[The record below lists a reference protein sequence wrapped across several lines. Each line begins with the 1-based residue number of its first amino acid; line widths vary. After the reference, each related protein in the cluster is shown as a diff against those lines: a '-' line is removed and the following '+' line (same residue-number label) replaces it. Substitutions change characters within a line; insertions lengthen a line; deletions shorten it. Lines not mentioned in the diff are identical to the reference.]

1 VSDNDDALDMISTTT
16 PSADAAERYRQAG
29 YWLPAR
35 PVAQHVDA
43 LSSGGERVALI
54 DETSQWTY
62 TQLVT
67 ATNGVR
73 ALLNQRG
80 VKAGDTVLILAPLR
94 NEAVAAYLGTLH
106 CGAVAILLDR
116 RCGQSD
122 VINACRVAQPRL
134 RLAFDADARR
144 LNLTEHGSVEPLDG
158 IAAQGESA
166 LADETVLDPDAP
178 AVVVFTSG
186 TTSTP
191 KGVIHTMNSLRCGAA
206 NMVNALGV
214 GANDAFLLAS
224 PMAGITGVVQLESA
238 FASRAKVILQE
249 HFSAGAALDCVQRH
263 GATVIGGA
271 PVIAESVFAEADRR
285 RCTELPLR
293 CIAAGGA
300 RIPRQILDTAG
311 RFGVEPVRVYGSSEV
326 PFSTATKLGNSE
338 GVTDDGAPLPGVDV
352 AIRDTGGTD
361 ELIIRGPHQFHGY
374 LDASDNGGAFTD
386 GWVRTG
392 DQADIRQGRVTIK
405 GRLKDIAIR
414 KGSKISLAEIDTA
427 AECLGE
433 CATFALPDHAT
444 GERLAL
450 AIRTTEDI
458 TYEAVIERLT
468 AAGLAKW
475 KLPEQIV
482 FWDTDLPRT
491 ASGKI
496 IRQQLVDGSANHRC
510 LYAPRFDAR

>member
-1 VSDNDDALDMISTTT
+1 MISTTT

-35 PVAQHVDA
+35 TVAQHVGA

-62 TQLVT
+62 TQLVA

-73 ALLNQRG
+73 ALLNQRE
-80 VKAGDTVLILAPLR
+80 VQARDTVLILAPLR

-116 RCGQSD
+116 RCGRSD
-122 VINACRVAQPRL
+122 VINACRAAQPRL
-134 RLAFDADARR
+134 CLAFDADARR
-144 LNLTEHGSVEPLDG
+144 LNLTKQCSVDSLDG
-158 IAAQGESA
+158 IGTGGQ
-166 LADETVLDPDAP
+166 ADLTDDAVLDPDAP

-186 TTSTP
+186 TTSSP
-191 KGVIHTMNSLRCGAA
+191 KGVIHTMNSVRCGAA

-214 GANDAFLLAS
+214 GADDGFLLAS

-238 FASRAKVILQE
+238 FTSQAKVILQE

-293 CIAAGGA
+293 CIAVGGA

-326 PFSTATKLGNSE
+326 PFSTATTLRGSE
-338 GVTDDGAPLPGVDV
+338 VATDDGTPLPGVEI
-352 AIRDTGGTD
+352 AIRDAGGTD

-374 LDASDNGGAFTD
+374 LDAADNGVAFTE

-392 DQADIRQGRVTIK
+392 DQADIHGGRVTIK
-405 GRLKDIAIR
+405 GRLKEIAIR
-414 KGSKISLAEIDTA
+414 KGSKISLAEIDAA

-433 CATFALPDHAT
+433 SAAFAVPDHAT

-450 AIRTTEDI
+450 AIRTTDDI
-458 TYEAVIERLT
+458 TYKTVIERLT
-468 AAGLAKW
+468 AAGLARW

-482 FWDTDLPRT
+482 LWDTDLPRT
-491 ASGKI
+491 PSGKI

-510 LYAPRFDAR
+510 LYAPRIEAE

>member
-1 VSDNDDALDMISTTT
+1 M
-16 PSADAAERYRQAG
+16 PSADAAECYRQAG

-35 PVAQHVDA
+35 TVGQHVDA
-43 LSSGGERVALI
+43 LSSGGERVAVI

-62 TQLVT
+62 TQLVA

-73 ALLNQRG
+73 ALLNRRG
-80 VKAGDTVLILAPLR
+80 VRAGDTVLILAPLR
-94 NEAVAAYLGTLH
+94 NEAVAAYFGTLH

-134 RLAFDADARR
+134 SLAFDADARR
-144 LNLTEHGSVEPLDG
+144 LNLTEHCSVESLDG
-158 IAAQGESA
+158 IAPLGESA
-166 LADETVLDPDAP
+166 LADETVLNPDAP

-191 KGVIHTMNSLRCGAA
+191 KGVIHTLNSLRCGAA
-206 NMVNALGV
+206 NMANALGV
-214 GANDAFLLAS
+214 GADDAFLLAS

-238 FASRAKVILQE
+238 FTSQAKVVLQD

-263 GATVIGGA
+263 SATIIGGA
-271 PVIAESVFAEADRR
+271 PVIAESVFAEADKR
-285 RCTELPLR
+285 RCTGLPLR
-293 CIAAGGA
+293 CIAVGGA
-300 RIPRQILDTAG
+300 RIPRKLLNTAA
-311 RFGVEPVRVYGSSEV
+311 RFGVEAVRVYGSSEV
-326 PFSTATKLGNSE
+326 PFSTATTLGNSE
-338 GVTDDGAPLPGVDV
+338 GASDDGTPLPGVDI
-352 AIRDTGGTD
+352 AIRDAGGAD

-374 LDASDNGGAFTD
+374 LDPADNDEAFSG

-392 DQADIRQGRVTIK
+392 DQANIRGGRVTIK
-405 GRLKDIAIR
+405 GRLKEIAIR

-433 CATFALPDHAT
+433 CAAFAVPDHAT
-444 GERLAL
+444 GERLGL
-450 AIRTTEDI
+450 AIRTTDDI

-468 AAGLAKW
+468 VAGLAKW

-482 FWDTDLPRT
+482 VWDTDLPRT
-491 ASGKI
+491 PSGKI
-496 IRQQLVDGSANHRC
+496 IRQQLVDGATSHRC
-510 LYAPRFDAR
+510 LYAPRIEAG

>member
-1 VSDNDDALDMISTTT
+1 MISTTT

-54 DETSQWTY
+54 DENSQWTY
-62 TQLVT
+62 TQLVA

-94 NEAVAAYLGTLH
+94 NEAAAAYLGTLH
-106 CGAVAILLDR
+106 CGAVAVLLDR

-122 VINACRVAQPRL
+122 VINACRVTQPRL
-134 RLAFDADARR
+134 CLAFGADARR
-144 LNLTEHGSVEPLDG
+144 LHLTEQCSVEPLEGIDG
-158 IAAQGESA
+158 PGESA
-166 LADETVLDPDAP
+166 LADEAVVDPDAP

-214 GANDAFLLAS
+214 GADDAFLLAS

-238 FASRAKVILQE
+238 FTSRAKVILQD
-249 HFSAGAALDCVQRH
+249 HFSAGAALECVQRH
-263 GATVIGGA
+263 GATIIGGA
-271 PVIAESVFAEADRR
+271 PVIAESVFAEADAR

-293 CIAAGGA
+293 CVAVGGA
-300 RIPRQILDTAG
+300 RIPRKLVNTAA
-311 RFGVEPVRVYGSSEV
+311 RFGVEAVRVYGSSEV
-326 PFSTATKLGNSE
+326 PFSTATTLGNSE
-338 GVTDDGAPLPGVDV
+338 VASDEGTPLPGVDI
-352 AIRDTGGTD
+352 AIRDAGGAD

-374 LDASDNGGAFTD
+374 LDPADNEEVFSD

-392 DQADIRQGRVTIK
+392 DQANIRGGRVTIK
-405 GRLKDIAIR
+405 GRLKEIAIR
-414 KGSKISLAEIDTA
+414 KGSKISLVEIDAA

-433 CATFALPDHAT
+433 CAAFAVPDHAT
-444 GERLAL
+444 GERLGL
-450 AIRTTEDI
+450 AIRTPDDI

-482 FWDTDLPRT
+482 VWDTDLPRT
-491 ASGKI
+491 PSGKI
-496 IRQQLVDGSANHRC
+496 IRQQLVDGATSHRC
-510 LYAPRFDAR
+510 LYAPRIEAG

>member
-1 VSDNDDALDMISTTT
+1 MISTTT
-16 PSADAAERYRQAG
+16 ASADAAERYRQAG

-35 PVAQHVDA
+35 PVAQHMGA

-62 TQLVT
+62 AQLVA

-80 VKAGDTVLILAPLR
+80 VKTGDRVLILAPLR

-106 CGAVAILLDR
+106 CGAVAVLLDR
-116 RCGQSD
+116 RCGRSD
-122 VINACRVAQPRL
+122 VSNACRVARPRL
-134 RLAFDADARR
+134 SLAFDADTRR
-144 LNLTEHGSVEPLDG
+144 LTLTEHCSVEPLDG
-158 IAAQGESA
+158 IATPGESA
-166 LADETVLDPDAP
+166 LADEAVVDPDAP

-214 GANDAFLLAS
+214 GADDAFLLAS

-238 FASRAKVILQE
+238 FTSRAKVILQD
-249 HFSAGAALDCVQRH
+249 HFSASAALECVQRH
-263 GATVIGGA
+263 GATIIGGA
-271 PVIAESVFAEADRR
+271 PVIAESVFAEADAR

-293 CIAAGGA
+293 CIAVGGA
-300 RIPRQILDTAG
+300 RIPRKLVNTAA
-311 RFGVEPVRVYGSSEV
+311 RFGVEAVRVYGSSEV
-326 PFSTATKLGNSE
+326 PFSTATTLGNSE
-338 GVTDDGAPLPGVDV
+338 VASDEGTPLPGVDI
-352 AIRDTGGTD
+352 AIRDAGGAD

-374 LDASDNGGAFTD
+374 LDPADNDEAFSD

-392 DQADIRQGRVTIK
+392 DQANIRGGRVTIK
-405 GRLKDIAIR
+405 GRLKEIAIR
-414 KGSKISLAEIDTA
+414 KGSKISLVEIDAA

-433 CATFALPDHAT
+433 CAAFAVPDHAT
-444 GERLAL
+444 GERLGL
-450 AIRTTEDI
+450 AIRTTDDI
-458 TYEAVIERLT
+458 TYQAVIERLT

-482 FWDTDLPRT
+482 VWDTDLPRT
-491 ASGKI
+491 PSGKI
-496 IRQQLVDGSANHRC
+496 IRQQLVDGATSHRC
-510 LYAPRFDAR
+510 LYAPRIEAG